1 ALLSRFFAG
10 DRYVR
15 EKKPAVF
22 DHLRS
27 SGPFF
32 VSVDEQPLAVLDAM
46 SQTATIPA
54 GFAPDRV
61 VRAYVEGELSA
72 SALGSADITLG
83 DQPEALA
90 YAEALRELVPGL
102 PTVCFA

>member
-1 ALLSRFFAG
+1 LPRSSALLSRFYAG

-27 SGPFF
+27 SGPWY
-32 VSVDEQPLAVLDAM
+32 VSVDDAPLAVLDGM

-61 VRAYVEGELSA
+61 VRAYVEGELSQ
-72 SALGSADITLG
+72 SALGSADITMG
-83 DQPEALA
+83 DEPEALA
-90 YAEALRELVPGL
+90 YAAALRELVP
-102 PTVCFA
+102 